1 LFLVG
6 ENYTGE
12 GAMKF
17 IVYRDSRDQFRWRL
31 EADNY
36 KIIADSGQGYNSKQ
50 HCMEAIEL
58 VQSSRDAE
66 IVDQT
71 PHREPDAREER
82 TEYVN

>member
-1 LFLVG
+1 LAG
-6 ENYTGE
+6 ENSTGE
-12 GAMKF
+12 IVMKF
-17 IVYRDSRDQFRWRL
+17 IVYRDSRDQSRWRL

-58 VQSSRDAE
+58 VQESRDAD

-71 PHREPDAREER
+71 PHREHDAGEER
-82 TEYVN
+82 TEYVV

>member
-12 GAMKF
+12 GVMKF

-36 KIIADSGQGYNSKQ
+36 NIIADSGQGYNSKQ

-58 VQSSRDAE
+58 VQNSRDAD

-71 PHREPDAREER
+71 PHLEHDAREER
-82 TEYVN
+82 TEYVI